1 MRRVTPL
8 VIGALLAA
16 LLATAAVARVGFPK
30 PSVYAVAPQADC
42 RSVLAYVHYPPG
54 KTGPARKRIP
64 VPAPP
69 GLKATALSK
78 KTIRLEWSLKRAP
91 STCRAAG
98 LLLSIGHYPQGSGDE
113 WLPRTALVE
122 THGRLTGST
131 RVAWSSPTDKLADVA
146 LASAVMRSGARSST
160 VRVLIHR

>member
-16 LLATAAVARVGFPK
+16 SLATAAVARAGFPK
-30 PSVYAVAPQADC
+30 PSVYSVTPQVGC

-64 VPAPP
+64 VPALP
-69 GLKATALSK
+69 GLRAEALSK
-78 KTIRLEWSLKRAP
+78 KMLRLDWSLKPAP

-98 LLLSIGHYPQGSGDE
+98 LTLSIGHYPRRSGDE
-113 WLPRTALVE
+113 WLPRTVFVE
-122 THGRLTGST
+122 THGRLSGATQIPWL
-131 RVAWSSPTDKLADVA
+131 AWRGQPADVA
-146 LASAVMRSGARSST
+146 LASAVMRNGGRSAT
-160 VRVLIHR
+160 VGVLIHR

>member
-1 MRRVTPL
+1 MRRATTL

-16 LLATAAVARVGFPK
+16 FLATAAVARVGFPR
-30 PSVYAVAPQADC
+30 PSVYTVAPRAGC

-54 KTGPARKRIP
+54 KTGPAQKRIP

-69 GLKATALSK
+69 GLKASALSK
-78 KTIRLEWSLKRAP
+78 KTIRLDWSLKRAP

-98 LLLSIGHYPQGSGDE
+98 LALSIGHYPQRSSDE
-113 WLPRTALVE
+113 WLPRTVFVE
-122 THGRLTGST
+122 HGRLSGST
-131 RVAWSSPTDKLADVA
+131 QIPWFSSTGQLADVA
-146 LASAVMRSGARSST
+146 LASAVMRSGGRSGT

>member
-1 MRRVTPL
+1 MRRATPL

-16 LLATAAVARVGFPK
+16 FLATAAIARVGFPR
-30 PSVYAVAPQADC
+30 PSVYAVAPQSGC

-54 KTGPARKRIP
+54 KTGPTRKRIP

-69 GLKATALSK
+69 GLKAKASSTKA
-78 KTIRLEWSLKRAP
+78 IRLDWSLKRAP

-98 LLLSIGHYPQGSGDE
+98 FILSIGHYPQRSRDE
-113 WLPRTALVE
+113 WLPRTAFVE

-131 RVAWSSPTDKLADVA
+131 RIAWSSSTGELADVA
-146 LASAVMRSGARSST
+146 LASAVMRNGGRSGT